1 MKTKSNI
8 LGAVHETA
16 SGLHRLGFIDQRK
29 MRQYD
34 ALCLEPISDY
44 DSKKIRSLRDRYK
57 ISQAVLASLLNTS
70 TSAVRQWETGSK
82 HPSGPSQKLLYLL
95 EHKGLEAL
103 L

>member
-1 MKTKSNI
+1 MKTKSDI
-8 LGAVHETA
+8 LEAVHETA
-16 SGLHRLGFIDQRK
+16 SGLHHEGFIDQRK

-44 DSKKIRSLRDRYK
+44 DSEKIRSIRARYK

-70 TSAVRQWETGSK
+70 TSSVRQWETGSK
-82 HPSGPSQKLLYLL
+82 HPSGPTRKLLHLL

>member
-1 MKTKSNI
+1 MKSKSNI
-8 LGAVHETA
+8 LEAVHETA
-16 SGLHRLGFIDQRK
+16 SGLHREGFIDQRK

-44 DSKKIRSLRDRYK
+44 DSAKIRSLRARYK

-70 TSAVRQWETGSK
+70 TSSVRQWETGSR
-82 HPSGPSQKLLYLL
+82 HPSGPTRKLLHLL

>member
-1 MKTKSNI
+1 MKTKSDI
-8 LGAVHETA
+8 LEAVHETA
-16 SGLHRLGFIDQRK
+16 SGLHREGFIDQRK

-44 DSKKIRSLRDRYK
+44 DSEKIRSIRARYQ

-70 TSAVRQWETGSK
+70 TSSVRQWETGSK
-82 HPSGPSQKLLYLL
+82 HPSGPTRKLLHLL